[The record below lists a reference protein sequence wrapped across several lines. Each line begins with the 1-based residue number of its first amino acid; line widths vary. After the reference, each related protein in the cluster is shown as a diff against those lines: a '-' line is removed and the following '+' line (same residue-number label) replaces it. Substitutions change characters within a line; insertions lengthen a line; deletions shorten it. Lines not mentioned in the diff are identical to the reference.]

1 MLRFLQK
8 RWFLLALVL
17 LISSGMALGTRL
29 SPEAAW
35 RFAERWPAGVQ
46 AGLLHFS
53 RLTTAIVLFLMAFSL
68 DTRQLR
74 TAVRAPGPAAWASL
88 VNYVAIPL
96 MAWPLMWVQ
105 RTRDFQIGLMI
116 AASVPCTMAAASV
129 WTRKARGND
138 AVSLMVTL
146 VTNASSF
153 LVTPFWLNLTIAGAG
168 VSLDGGRMIV
178 DLIVSVLIPI
188 VIGQALQLLPRPKA
202 FAQRHKTAIG
212 VVAQALILLLVFV
225 SSWRAGAQLTT
236 RSAGPGVAAVVLVW
250 ASCIALHVGAMTL
263 AALGARIGR
272 FSREETAAV
281 MFAGSQKTLPI
292 GVLLASNPAFGAP
305 FAVFPMLMYHASQL
319 FIDTAVA
326 DRLAAA
332 AGRED

>member
-8 RWFLLALVL
+8 RWFLLALVV
-17 LISSGMALGTRL
+17 LISSGMALGTQV
-29 SPEAAW
+29 PTAMAW
-35 RFAERWPAGVQ
+35 RIVERWPAVVQ

-53 RLTTAIVLFLMAFSL
+53 RLTTAVVLFLMAFSL

-74 TAVRAPGPAAWASL
+74 AALRAPGPAAWASV
-88 VNYVAIPL
+88 VNYAAIPL

-105 RTRDFQIGLMI
+105 RTRDFQVGLMI

-146 VTNASSF
+146 ITNASSF

-168 VSLDGGRMIV
+168 VSLDGGRIII

-188 VIGQALQLLPRPKA
+188 VIGQALQLLPRPRA
-202 FAQRHKTAIG
+202 FAQRHKVAIG
-212 VVAQALILLLVFV
+212 VAAQLLILLLIFL
-225 SSWRAGAQLTT
+225 SSWKAGGQLVT
-236 RSAGPGVAAVVLVW
+236 RGASPGVAAVVLVW
-250 ASCIALHVGAMTL
+250 GSCIALHVAAMAL
-263 AALGARIGR
+263 AAAGARVGGFGR
-272 FSREETAAV
+272 AERAAV

-292 GVLLASNPAFGAP
+292 GVLLANNPAFGAP

-326 DRLAAA
+326 DRLARGAEQ
-332 AGRED
+332 GG